1 MKIKK
6 PSEMK
11 IAFIGTYPPRQCG
24 IGTFTNN
31 LVKAIVQNTPSKKI
45 TNHATVIAINEDDA
59 KYEYPEEVKFIIR
72 QNHQPDYI
80 NAAKFINYSDAE
92 VCVLQHEFGIFGGD
106 DGVFI
111 LPMLHRLEIPLIVT
125 FHTVLKEPSYT
136 QRSIVEEIGK
146 QAARIVV
153 MSKRAVQFL
162 EEIYRIPRE
171 KIALIEHGV
180 PEFERLSRQEAKQ
193 KHRLTGKKVL
203 LTFGLLSRNK
213 GIETAINALP
223 KVVEKHPDVFYLV
236 LGATHPNVLKHS
248 GEEYRDYLL
257 RLVKK
262 LNLEKNVH
270 FNNEFVTEEQLFEY
284 LQACDIYIT
293 PYLNEAQ
300 ITSGTLTYAIGAGCA
315 VASTPYWHAQELLDE
330 GRGRLFGFKNSDEL
344 ADILLELF
352 EDEKTLEEIRKKAYE
367 YGKKIRWPK
376 IGKRYLSLAEYVKNN
391 WKKEEKINDKQAI
404 DIRMLPS
411 YTLEHIR
418 RLTDD
423 TGIVQH
429 AKYGIPNLKEGY
441 CVDDNSRALLMTTM
455 AYRQTKDRE
464 TLSLM
469 PVYLSFIHY
478 MQLPNGNF
486 RNFLSFS
493 RHYLDEKGSDD
504 SFGRTVWALGYLLRF
519 PPHDA
524 FRQLGRELFFRTVP
538 YFEKIRS
545 IRGAANTIIGISH
558 YLKGAP
564 DDEAMVNRMT
574 DLVSLITNSYK
585 NHHAENWDWFEDV
598 VTYDNAIIPLAL
610 FSAYE
615 ITGNREWFD
624 IGLKTT
630 RFLESLTM
638 KADYFIP
645 IGNKSWY
652 RKGGTVPKY
661 AQQSIDVM
669 AMILLYHQ
677 LFKITKETEYL
688 EKMFKCYLWFLGENS
703 LRLPLYDHETKGCCD
718 GLEETGINRNQGAES
733 TLAYWISHLTI
744 LAAQENE
751 ALLLR

>member
-293 PYLNEAQ
+293 PYLNEPSKELRFTYDDEDTIEQKIEKIALNVYGARDVVFGEKAVK
-300 ITSGTLTYAIGAGCA
+300 ILKKIEGTSLEKMPVCIAKTQF
-315 VASTPYWHAQELLDE
+315 S
-330 GRGRLFGFKNSDEL
+330 FS
-344 ADILLELF
+344 ADP
-352 EDEKTLEEIRKKAYE
+352 KAY
-367 YGKKIRWPK
+367 GV
-376 IGKRYLSLAEYVKNN
+376 VKNFRF
-391 WKKEEKINDKQAI
+391 KIND
-404 DIRMLPS
+404 
-411 YTLEHIR
+411 
-418 RLTDD
+418 
-423 TGIVQH
+423 
-429 AKYGIPNLKEGY
+429 
-441 CVDDNSRALLMTTM
+441 
-455 AYRQTKDRE
+455 
-464 TLSLM
+464 
-469 PVYLSFIHY
+469 
-478 MQLPNGNF
+478 
-486 RNFLSFS
+486 
-493 RHYLDEKGSDD
+493 
-504 SFGRTVWALGYLLRF
+504 
-519 PPHDA
+519 
-524 FRQLGRELFFRTVP
+524 
-538 YFEKIRS
+538 
-545 IRGAANTIIGISH
+545 III
-558 YLKGAP
+558 
-564 DDEAMVNRMT
+564 
-574 DLVSLITNSYK
+574 
-585 NHHAENWDWFEDV
+585 
-598 VTYDNAIIPLAL
+598 
-610 FSAYE
+610 
-615 ITGNREWFD
+615 
-624 IGLKTT
+624 
-630 RFLESLTM
+630 
-638 KADYFIP
+638 
-645 IGNKSWY
+645 
-652 RKGGTVPKY
+652 
-661 AQQSIDVM
+661 
-669 AMILLYHQ
+669 
-677 LFKITKETEYL
+677 
-688 EKMFKCYLWFLGENS
+688 
-703 LRLPLYDHETKGCCD
+703 
-718 GLEETGINRNQGAES
+718 NQGAEFIVA
-733 TLAYWISHLTI
+733 LAGEMMRMPGLPADPQAKRIDIVNGQIEGLS
-744 LAAQENE
+744 
-751 ALLLR
+751 